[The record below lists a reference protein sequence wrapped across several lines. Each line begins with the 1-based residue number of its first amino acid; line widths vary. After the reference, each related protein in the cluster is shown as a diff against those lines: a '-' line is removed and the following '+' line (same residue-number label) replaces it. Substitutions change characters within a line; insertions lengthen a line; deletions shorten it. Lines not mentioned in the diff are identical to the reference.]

1 MEKKIIKLSQKD
13 LNKIINESI
22 ENLNNQNELQQ
33 YLDSFNSADEIVP
46 GMTQR
51 NGDNDEFVDLS
62 DVLGYNEDESEDAVE
77 EELMELC
84 AEGSRKFNELIEII
98 KENGYT
104 RLKKYNY
111 NKVLER
117 LENICNLI
125 NKIWDE

>member
-1 MEKKIIKLSQKD
+1 
-13 LNKIINESI
+13 
-22 ENLNNQNELQQ
+22 
-33 YLDSFNSADEIVP
+33 
-46 GMTQR
+46 MTQR
-51 NGDNDEFVDLS
+51 NGGNDEFVDLS
-62 DVLGYNEDESEDAVE
+62 DVLGYNEEESEDAVE